1 MKKILACSAAL
12 SLMLIACGDDA
23 SSTSPDPSTGGEK
36 KTNAASDY
44 HPGECRTD
52 IACARNED
60 GKAYLISGEND
71 GYQVVVPFVSFPRSA
86 WIDGDF
92 FSERSGDTLYVWD
105 EQKESNDD
113 LTMAQL
119 CVADLVFDIS
129 AEDADIK
136 FFKHFDDVYE
146 VEPGPVPTHIF
157 RCPEPPSGG
166 KSSSSAKEPSSSES
180 PSSSE
185 TPSSSGAESSSS
197 FALPVESS
205 SSSEFRDGGIARTND
220 FSIRCVDA
228 GDVREQA
235 SAYKSVAGDVV
246 VFALQNVQFDIPCD
260 AAERDEYIEFLN
272 TDDTFPI
279 GHEGDTLYVRPLQS
293 KGIDYA
299 CSCAANA
306 TFTLDK
312 NYSGINY
319 TVFDQEQILPVQEN

>member
-1 MKKILACSAAL
+1 MLKKYTLAVGSLLAVSLVACSGDNVAGGGSIDPNTIAEYSSSLVDGSSSSEAAVL
-12 SLMLIACGDDA
+12 S
-23 SSTSPDPSTGGEK
+23 SSSSE
-36 KTNAASDY
+36 AAILSSSSSS
-44 HPGECRTD
+44 
-52 IACARNED
+52 
-60 GKAYLISGEND
+60 SGENNH
-71 GYQVVVPFVSFPRSA
+71 S
-86 WIDGDF
+86 
-92 FSERSGDTLYVWD
+92 
-105 EQKESNDD
+105 
-113 LTMAQL
+113 
-119 CVADLVFDIS
+119 
-129 AEDADIK
+129 IK
-136 FFKHFDDVYE
+136 Q
-146 VEPGPVPTHIF
+146 
-157 RCPEPPSGG
+157 
-166 KSSSSAKEPSSSES
+166 
-180 PSSSE
+180 
-185 TPSSSGAESSSS
+185 ESSSS
-197 FALPVESS
+197 TRSMTESSSSDGGDNKGIVPIELS

-235 SAYKSVAGDVV
+235 SAYKSAAGDVV